1 MKNYLAIIRRS
12 DFIDLYKYGFFNLD
26 KEKIVDFD
34 CDISELPYRSD
45 IFDSLFFRM
54 NSFESSFAYLIIN
67 YVKEESSDFSIVSIE
82 EVRHVFPLDF
92 EAKRE
97 FESSFDEHI
106 KIDNPI
112 WSDAVSLIKKKQMF
126 HSSMQGVRN
135 IFNFFKL
142 DGIDKCKK
150 IISDDTVE
158 EMLSAVYD
166 DVRPQGDLPIWVY
179 LMRYERHSFYPK
191 DSLGYFM
198 DIVHIVVNFM
208 AKQEVDDMTVEST
221 GIYNVL
227 CKFEGKGLKSNEI
240 MHYLKADKGAAGF
253 LNKISLFVPEADFI
267 TTAISYLK
275 LRDKYKDEF
284 VYDVK
289 FIEACKNAFGDS
301 FTLASY
307 MAGIAFSHEKTYSCL
322 YKVLPLAI
330 YKSKEEMAAILLR
343 KQEEQIRAK
352 REMECIEYERKKE
365 RELEIERRKGGKKKC
380 KKAQDYPPFGV
391 SGYSQGRGGYPTWG
405 QQSEESF
412 PPYQGNDPDYV
423 PASMEKQKKKE
434 FPIPINPVKEE
445 KTIVE
450 PKSAK
455 ESIRQENLFAYSD
468 MQGTEIQTRKLS
480 SFPLKL
486 QKYTPK
492 GKPST
497 AKNSI
502 VEVHNVEEYNK
513 FLNAHSKENW
523 KPIKK

>member
-1 MKNYLAIIRRS
+1 
-12 DFIDLYKYGFFNLD
+12 
-26 KEKIVDFD
+26 
-34 CDISELPYRSD
+34 
-45 IFDSLFFRM
+45 M

-67 YVKEESSDFSIVSIE
+67 YVKEESLDFSIVSIE

-135 IFNFFKL
+135 IFNIFKL
-142 DGIDKCKK
+142 DGTDKCKK

-253 LNKISLFVPEADFI
+253 LNKISLLC
-267 TTAISYLK
+267 S
-275 LRDKYKDEF
+275 
-284 VYDVK
+284 
-289 FIEACKNAFGDS
+289 
-301 FTLASY
+301 
-307 MAGIAFSHEKTYSCL
+307 
-322 YKVLPLAI
+322 
-330 YKSKEEMAAILLR
+330 
-343 KQEEQIRAK
+343 
-352 REMECIEYERKKE
+352 
-365 RELEIERRKGGKKKC
+365 
-380 KKAQDYPPFGV
+380 
-391 SGYSQGRGGYPTWG
+391 
-405 QQSEESF
+405 
-412 PPYQGNDPDYV
+412 
-423 PASMEKQKKKE
+423 
-434 FPIPINPVKEE
+434 
-445 KTIVE
+445 
-450 PKSAK
+450 
-455 ESIRQENLFAYSD
+455 
-468 MQGTEIQTRKLS
+468 
-480 SFPLKL
+480 
-486 QKYTPK
+486 
-492 GKPST
+492 
-497 AKNSI
+497 
-502 VEVHNVEEYNK
+502 
-513 FLNAHSKENW
+513 
-523 KPIKK
+523 